1 MFKNCAKF
9 QKSFPYRSWLI
20 QHKIY
25 CVESFPKEINSL
37 KIFLIYKW
45 TTYVVK
51 LLFYHQEI
59 KKIQY
64 TRLFT
69 FNSKHFLSAKIGIG
83 KYTRQACVPRK
94 LMGTQEYKVYD
105 VHLNLFVEH
114 ELLRIRKQSYF
125 NSVYM
130 HLHNYLYTFWTE
142 FSDFGFELLS
152 SQPFTATAKKAS
164 VVNSIYITETSV

>member
-1 MFKNCAKF
+1 MKHV
-9 QKSFPYRSWLI
+9 QKLCKISEIFSL
-20 QHKIY
+20 QKLTLQQKIY

-37 KIFLIYKW
+37 KIFLICKW

-94 LMGTQEYKVYD
+94 LIGTQKYKVYD
-105 VHLNLFVEH
+105 VHLNLFVQH
-114 ELLRIRKQSYF
+114 GLLHIRNKVISTLCICICITIYIHSER
-125 NSVYM
+125 NSVI
-130 HLHNYLYTFWTE
+130 LGSN
-142 FSDFGFELLS
+142 SSRVNLL
-152 SQPFTATAKKAS
+152 QQLRRRRQWWIA
-164 VVNSIYITETSV
+164 YI

>member
-25 CVESFPKEINSL
+25 CVESCPKEINSL
-37 KIFLIYKW
+37 KIFLICKW

-94 LMGTQEYKVYD
+94 LIGTQKYKVYD
-105 VHLNLFVEH
+105 VHLNLFVQH
-114 ELLRIRKQSYF
+114 GLLHIRNKVISTLCICICITIYIHSER
-125 NSVYM
+125 NSVI
-130 HLHNYLYTFWTE
+130 LGSN
-142 FSDFGFELLS
+142 SSRVNLS
-152 SQPFTATAKKAS
+152 QQLRRRRQWWIA
-164 VVNSIYITETSV
+164 YI